1 MICLEK
7 SFDIVPILECNEK
20 ISAGLV
26 IDFLIFGLYLGMK
39 EDVVC
44 QQTLMLH
51 TALGYGAGALLHSG
65 KTGLISSVSDS
76 TFVTLFICF
85 FLLPSPSSFILSFL
99 SAIRLLKS
107 CAVFAT

>member
-26 IDFLIFGLYLGMK
+26 IDFLIFGFYLGTK

-51 TALGYGAGALLHSG
+51 TAMLWAMVLEL
-65 KTGLISSVSDS
+65 
-76 TFVTLFICF
+76 
-85 FLLPSPSSFILSFL
+85 SFIVEKLG
-99 SAIRLLKS
+99 
-107 CAVFAT
+107 

>member
-26 IDFLIFGLYLGMK
+26 IDIWIVLRYEGRCGLPTNFDATY
-39 EDVVC
+39 C
-44 QQTLMLH
+44 Y
-51 TALGYGAGALLHSG
+51 ALGYGAGALLHSG

-99 SAIRLLKS
+99 SAVRLLKS